1 MRNFWRGVAVLLGLL
16 GIPLDHPVD
25 GTDLSTAVRWATQTG
40 HQRVFTE
47 IFYRKAQKSA
57 VIDAEHLLIRD
68 NRRRTDT
75 LYARQD
81 TAARSALSRPEVS
94 ARLGAILTAWEA
106 DRAASVTRPA
116 SSTEL
121 SDETRRQLEAMG

>member
-25 GTDLSTAVRWATQTG
+25 GTDLSTAVRRATQTG

-81 TAARSALSRPEVS
+81 TAARSALSRAV
-94 ARLGAILTAWEA
+94 R
-106 DRAASVTRPA
+106 
-116 SSTEL
+116 
-121 SDETRRQLEAMG
+121 